1 MGLRIYNSL
10 SNKIEDFKP
19 INEGKVTMYVC
30 GPTVYNKIHI
40 GNARPVVFFDIVKR
54 YLTYLVYEV
63 TYASNI
69 TDVDDKIIA
78 SAIKNNQDEI
88 SYAHHYADVFL
99 KNVKEL
105 GCNLPDH
112 VPYAT
117 NYMEQMIKFI
127 SKLIEDGYA
136 YTVDGDVYFRVAKLE
151 EYGALSKQKLD
162 QLDTGVRIDVD
173 SKKENPGDFALW
185 KKTEVGIKWDS
196 PFGMGRPG
204 WHTECVCMIE
214 DIFHQSIDIHGGGFD
229 LRFPHHENE
238 IAQYRAVHHEDLS
251 KYFMHVGRLGI
262 NGEKMS
268 KSLGNT
274 VIVDDLGD
282 KILPYR
288 LFISMQ
294 NYRNQVNFSDEL
306 FESYVKDYEKIKRA
320 YLQASFTLDLNM
332 VSSSEKDAN
341 VINEFKEFMN
351 DDFNTPNVYTLI
363 LQLVKDINVLIRSKD
378 YQNLAIKFNTLVEIL
393 DVFGFTFPYNKLS
406 TDDRAVYNLWQE
418 ARNNKDFA
426 KADEYRQV
434 LIERGIL

>member
-10 SNKIEDFKP
+10 SNKIEEFKP
-19 INEGKVTMYVC
+19 LNEGKVTMYVC

-54 YLTYLVYEV
+54 YLTYLGYEV

-69 TDVDDKIIA
+69 TDVDDKIID
-78 SAIKNNQDEI
+78 SALKNNQDEI
-88 SYAHHYADVFL
+88 EYAHHFANIFL

-105 GCNLPDH
+105 GCALPDH

-117 NYMEQMIKFI
+117 NYMEQMVNFI
-127 SKLIEDGYA
+127 QKLIEEGYA
-136 YTVDGDVYFRVAKLE
+136 YIVDGDVYFRVSKLD

-162 QLDTGVRIDVD
+162 QLDSGVRIDVD
-173 SKKENPGDFALW
+173 TKKENPSDFALW

-196 PFGMGRPG
+196 PFGLGRPG

-214 DIFHQSIDIHGGGFD
+214 DIFHQPIDIHGGGFD

-238 IAQYRAVHHEDLS
+238 IAQYRAVHHKDLS

-274 VIVDDLGD
+274 VVVDELGE
-282 KILPYR
+282 KALPYR

-294 NYRNQVNFSDEL
+294 NYRNQVNFTDEL
-306 FESYVKDYEKIKRA
+306 FESYIKDYEKIKRA
-320 YLQASFTLDLNM
+320 YLQTCLALDLNNII
-332 VSSSEKDAN
+332 SEEKDEK
-341 VINEFKEFMN
+341 VISEFVEYMN

-363 LQLVKDINVLIRSKD
+363 LQLVKDMNVLIRSKD
-378 YQNLAIKFNTLVEIL
+378 YSNLAVKFNTLSEIL
-393 DVFGFTFPYNKLS
+393 DVFGLAFEYHKLS
-406 TDDRAVYNLWQE
+406 EDDRNVYNLWQE
-418 ARNNKDFA
+418 ARMNKDFE
-426 KADEYRQV
+426 KADLYRAV
-434 LIERGIL
+434 LTERGIL

>member
-1 MGLRIYNSL
+1 MALRIYNSL
-10 SNKIEDFKP
+10 KNEIEYFVP
-19 INEGKVTMYVC
+19 LQEGKVTMYVC

-54 YLTYLVYEV
+54 YLTYLGYEV

-69 TDVDDKIIA
+69 TDVDDKIID
-78 SAIKNNQDEI
+78 SALKNNQDEI
-88 SYAHHYADVFL
+88 LYAHHFADIFL

-105 GCNLPDH
+105 GCALPDH

-117 NYMEQMIKFI
+117 NYMDQMINFI
-127 SKLIEDGYA
+127 QKLIDTGYA
-136 YTVDGDVYFRVAKLE
+136 YAVDGDVYFRVAKLA

-173 SKKENPGDFALW
+173 TKKENPGDFALW

-196 PFGMGRPG
+196 PFGAGRPG

-214 DIFHQSIDIHGGGFD
+214 DIFKRPIDIHGGGFD

-274 VIVDDLGD
+274 IVVDDLGE
-282 KILPYR
+282 KALPYR

-294 NYRNQVNFSDEL
+294 NYRHQVNFTDEL

-320 YLQASFTLDLNM
+320 YLQACFTLDLNNI
-332 VSSSEKDAN
+332 VSDKKEESI
-341 VINEFKEFMN
+341 INEFVEHMN

-378 YQNLAIKFNTLVEIL
+378 YEGLAVKFNTLVEIL
-393 DVFGFTFPYNKLS
+393 DVFGFEFNYNKL
-406 TDDRAVYNLWQE
+406 TDSDREIYNLWQE
-418 ARNNKDFA
+418 ARNNKDFE
-426 KADEYRQV
+426 KADIYRNE
-434 LIERGIL
+434 LISRGIL

>member
-1 MGLRIYNSL
+1 MSLRIYNSL
-10 SNKIEDFKP
+10 TNEIEDFKP
-19 INEGKVTMYVC
+19 LEEGKVTMYVC

-54 YLTYLVYEV
+54 YLTYLGYEV

-88 SYAHHYADVFL
+88 MYAHHFADIFL

-105 GCNLPDH
+105 GCALPDH

-117 NYMEQMIKFI
+117 NYMSQMIDFI
-127 SKLIEDGYA
+127 QKLIDEGYA
-136 YTVDGDVYFRVAKLE
+136 YEVDGDVYFRVGKLD

-173 SKKENPGDFALW
+173 TKKENPSDFSLW
-185 KKTEVGIKWDS
+185 KKTGVGIKWDS
-196 PFGMGRPG
+196 PFGSGRPG

-214 DIFHQSIDIHGGGFD
+214 DIFKKPIDIHGGGFD

-238 IAQYRAVHHEDLS
+238 IAQYRAVHHTDLS

-274 VIVDDLGD
+274 VVVDDLGE
-282 KILPYR
+282 KALPYR

-294 NYRNQVNFSDEL
+294 NYRNQVNFTDEL

-320 YLQASFTLDLNM
+320 YLQACFTLDLNNI
-332 VSSSEKDAN
+332 SNSEKDQS
-341 VINEFKEFMN
+341 VINEFVEFMN

-363 LQLVKDINVLIRSKD
+363 LQLVKDINVTIRSKE
-378 YQNLAIKFNTLVEIL
+378 YNTLAVKFNTLFEIL
-393 DVFGFTFPYNKLS
+393 NVFGITFEYKKLTES
-406 TDDRAVYNLWQE
+406 DRDVYNLWQE
-418 ARNNKDFA
+418 ARMNKDFE
-426 KADEYRQV
+426 KADLYRNELV
-434 LIERGIL
+434 KRGIL